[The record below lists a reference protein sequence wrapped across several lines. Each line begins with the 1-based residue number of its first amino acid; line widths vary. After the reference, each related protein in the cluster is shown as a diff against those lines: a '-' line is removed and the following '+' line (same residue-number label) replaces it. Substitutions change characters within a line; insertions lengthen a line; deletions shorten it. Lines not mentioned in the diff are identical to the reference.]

1 MSLNT
6 LERDDL
12 LRRIAWLNAEVD
24 KIKRMLKGEQVG
36 TARIADAAI
45 TNAKIEDLSVT
56 TAKIALLAVDT
67 AQIKNTAITNAK
79 IASLT
84 WDKAQ
89 GGTATL
95 GGAANGDGV
104 LVIKSSSDITIIT
117 IDKDGFLYNDG
128 ITDRLLIGDDGT

>member
-1 MSLNT
+1 MTGLNT

-24 KIKRMLKGEQVG
+24 NIKRMLKGEQVG

-45 TNAKIEDLSVT
+45 TNAKIKD
-56 TAKIALLAVDT
+56 
-67 AQIKNTAITNAK
+67 
-79 IASLT
+79 LT

-95 GGAANGDGV
+95 GGADNGDGV
-104 LVIKSSSDITIIT
+104 LTIKDSNDVIRRVIN
-117 IDKDGFLYNDG
+117 KDGDTTYD
-128 ITDRLLIGDDGT
+128 TDENPMIFIGFE

>member
-24 KIKRMLKGEQVG
+24 NIKRMLKGEQVG

-45 TNAKIEDLSVT
+45 TNAKIKD
-56 TAKIALLAVDT
+56 
-67 AQIKNTAITNAK
+67 
-79 IASLT
+79 LT

-95 GGAANGDGV
+95 GGLDDVNGV
-104 LVIKSSSDITIIT
+104 LEIRDADNVIRLKFT
-117 IDKDGFLYNDG
+117 KDGMVYNDG
-128 ITDRLLIGDDGT
+128 TDDIAIFGQWEE

>member
-6 LERDDL
+6 IERDDL

-24 KIKRMLKGEQVG
+24 KLKRMLSGQPIG

-45 TNAKIEDLSVT
+45 TNAKIKD
-56 TAKIALLAVDT
+56 
-67 AQIKNTAITNAK
+67 
-79 IASLT
+79 LT

-95 GGAANGDGV
+95 GGADNGDGV
-104 LVIKSSSDITIIT
+104 LYVKDGSDILRIV
-117 IDKDGFLYNDG
+117 IDKDGFTWNDG
-128 ITDRLLIGDDGT
+128 EYDRILIGDE

>member
-12 LRRIAWLNAEVD
+12 LRQIAWLKARTD
-24 KIKRMLKGEQVG
+24 KIERMLKGEQVG

-45 TNAKIEDLSVT
+45 TNAKIKD
-56 TAKIALLAVDT
+56 
-67 AQIKNTAITNAK
+67 
-79 IASLT
+79 LT

-95 GGAANGDGV
+95 GGADNGDGV
-104 LVIKSSSDITIIT
+104 LTI
-117 IDKDGFLYNDG
+117 KDGNDVIRRVINKDG
-128 ITDRLLIGDDGT
+128 DTIYDTDENPMIFIGFQ

>member
-12 LRRIAWLNAEVD
+12 LRRIAWLNAEID
-24 KIKRMLKGEQVG
+24 NIKRMLKGEPVG
-36 TARIADAAI
+36 TARIADA
-45 TNAKIEDLSVT
+45 
-56 TAKIALLAVDT
+56 
-67 AQIKNTAITNAK
+67 AITNAK

-95 GGAANGDGV
+95 GGANNGNGI
-104 LVIKSSSDITIIT
+104 LTIKDENDIVRQV
-117 IDKDGFLYNDG
+117 IDKEGTTTYDTNEVPMIYIGFE
-128 ITDRLLIGDDGT
+128 